1 MQQFIP
7 FEDEWDMLE
16 SLGPAALI
24 PFHIDLSCERG
35 ASAPSRQ
42 RSAPSR
48 ASIVNVTPAATP
60 TRPAAPAGSPRA

>member
-7 FEDEWDMLE
+7 FEDEWDVLE

-35 ASAPSRQ
+35 ASAPSSQ
-42 RSAPSR
+42 RSGPSR
-48 ASIVNVTPAATP
+48 TSIVNVAPPATP
-60 TRPAAPAGSPRA
+60 IRRAVPAGSPRM